1 MSVVPVPL
9 AGSRDSRSGSR
20 SSAGQAFHPAIKTR
34 AGEISGIGSQAAR
47 VPIVPRP
54 SLVGRLMLSDE
65 PLVVISAPAGYG
77 KTTLLHQ
84 WAAVDERP
92 FAWVGLSGSDNDPAR
107 LAEHL
112 EQALLATG
120 ALCRRR
126 LVLSTT
132 LERAG
137 TDVRWGVGSHPTEI
151 AAVVPALSPVVIV
164 LDDSQELTDPTATAL
179 LETTLDCLPQASRL
193 VFAGRARPRLPLGHL
208 QVQGRVLRMGP
219 EDLSLAPEDGARLI
233 EATGLRVNRRSEA
246 KLLEVTEG
254 WPAGLALA
262 ARSLRSGRDPDLDA
276 RNFDGSDVAV
286 AEYLDEVLDQL
297 DQASLDFLTETSVL
311 ERFSPGLCDAVR
323 QRGGSAAIIK
333 SLERWNVFLVPLD
346 RAGQWYRYHK
356 LFAGYLQARRRHTL
370 GRDDAALHAR
380 ASRWWEHE
388 GDLDA
393 AARHA
398 YASGDLHRFEEIVWF
413 AAPNFL
419 ASDRLPDLAAWLRL
433 PTSEQVASSPPIAL
447 AAAWMRSVHDAAE
460 TGTLTA
466 NLAHTASSS
475 LPDGTPVRAG
485 LALLRATT
493 AERGLSRAIA
503 DAASAYDAI
512 ENHSPWKAFA
522 CLFAGTA
529 LRLQGHRD
537 HAEEALHEGYDRA
550 ALTMPALAAAC
561 LVQLAWVAMDE
572 GEWEQARSYGARGPG
587 LCRVVRTWP

>member
-1 MSVVPVPL
+1 MCAHPARSHLRADASSTDLCPISQTKTPRTSAMSVGPASL
-9 AGSRDSRSGSR
+9 ARSRDSRSGSR

-34 AGEISGIGSQAAR
+34 AGEISGIGSQSAR

-84 WAAVDERP
+84 WAAMDERP
-92 FAWVGLSGSDNDPAR
+92 FAWVGLSASDNDPAR

-112 EQALLATG
+112 KQALLAAG

-132 LERAG
+132 LDRPGAEALWS
-137 TDVRWGVGSHPTEI
+137 VVSHPTEI

-208 QVQGRVLRMGP
+208 QVQGRVLRVGP

-233 EATGLRVNRRSEA
+233 EAVGLRVNRRSQA

-262 ARSLRSGRDPDLDA
+262 ATSLRSRRDPDLDA
-276 RNFDGSDVAV
+276 RNFDGSDLAM

-311 ERFSPGLCDAVR
+311 ERFSPALCDAVR
-323 QRGGSAAIIK
+323 QRDGSAAIIK
-333 SLERWNVFLVPLD
+333 SLERSNVFLVPLD
-346 RAGQWYRYHK
+346 RRGEWYRYHK

-370 GRDDAALHAR
+370 GRATTQHCTHGPAAGGSTRGTSMPPPVTRTLPET
-380 ASRWWEHE
+380 SI
-388 GDLDA
+388 GSKSS
-393 AARHA
+393 
-398 YASGDLHRFEEIVWF
+398 SGSPPR
-413 AAPNFL
+413 
-419 ASDRLPDLAAWLRL
+419 
-433 PTSEQVASSPPIAL
+433 TSSP
-447 AAAWMRSVHDAAE
+447 V
-460 TGTLTA
+460 TA
-466 NLAHTASSS
+466 FPS
-475 LPDGTPVRAG
+475 LPPGSGCPRAN
-485 LALLRATT
+485 R
-493 AERGLSRAIA
+493 SRR
-503 DAASAYDAI
+503 
-512 ENHSPWKAFA
+512 
-522 CLFAGTA
+522 A
-529 LRLQGHRD
+529 LRSLWR
-537 HAEEALHEGYDRA
+537 R
-550 ALTMPALAAAC
+550 
-561 LVQLAWVAMDE
+561 
-572 GEWEQARSYGARGPG
+572 PG
-587 LCRVVRTWP
+587 